1 MIIVLTSKEQE
12 ERADLQ
18 FDLIEASTR
27 FENLQ
32 KKEDRTPE
40 ETEEMAM
47 LTKRIKALRKDL
59 GIEGEPVDPPIM
71 VEESEVAVD
80 PEDAAAAQRAAV
92 RQLKGRAWAAG
103 TNLSTLLN

>member
-1 MIIVLTSKEQE
+1 VIIVLTSKEQE

-32 KKEDRTPE
+32 KK